1 MQNISRVA
9 LVQMKSSE
17 DKDKNLKLSISLIK
31 EAAEKKANL
40 ICFPEF
46 QMAFSPTNQSAKQL
60 AKLAESINDGTF
72 LSKLCTAAKQNKIN
86 VLATIYEKGNGGKN
100 NNNNNRHQ
108 SYTNNRVYDT
118 AVMINNK
125 GTISSIYRK
134 LHLYDALGFKESN
147 RMMPGSIIEKPVKTS
162 AGNIGLMICYDI
174 RFPEM
179 SRILTVNGAD
189 ILAAPSAWVHGLMK
203 EEHWQTML
211 KARAIENG
219 LYMLAPDQVGN
230 IYSGR
235 SMIVDPFG
243 VVMIDMGNREGIEV
257 VEIDISQVQK
267 VRESLPLLKNRRTDV
282 YRDNISAFS

>member
-1 MQNISRVA
+1 MQNVSRVA

-17 DKDKNLKLSISLIK
+17 DKDKNLELSISLIK
-31 EAAEKKANL
+31 KAAEKKANL

-60 AKLAESINDGTF
+60 AKVAESINDGTF
-72 LSKLCTAAKQNKIN
+72 LSKLCTAAKQNKIS
-86 VLATIYEKGNGGKN
+86 VIATIYEKGNDGN
-100 NNNNNRHQ
+100 NNNNNQ
-108 SYTNNRVYDT
+108 SYINNRVYDT
-118 AVMINNK
+118 AVMINSK

-147 RMMPGSIIEKPVKTS
+147 KMMSGNIIEKPVKTS
-162 AGNIGLMICYDI
+162 AGNIGLMICYDL

-219 LYMLAPDQVGN
+219 SYMLAPDQVGN

-243 VVMIDMGNREGIEV
+243 VVMTDMGNREGIEV

-282 YRDNISAFS
+282 YRDNIGAFS